1 MKRKSLALP
10 VLVSVGLMLS
20 MWGCT
25 CTQGAVR
32 TTAAEE
38 QPAAVSEKKCPAPE
52 EKAPPAEEHVVKRG
66 ECLWWIAEY
75 EDIYNDPFLWPLIYT
90 ANRDRIRNPD
100 RIYPDQVLRIPRSG
114 HTTDEIR
121 EARRRAGASPPYTP
135 PEGAL
140 PPLD

>member
-1 MKRKSLALP
+1 
-10 VLVSVGLMLS
+10 MLS

-25 CTQGAVR
+25 CARDAVR

-38 QPAAVSEKKCPAPE
+38 HPAAVSGKKCPAPE
-52 EKAPPAEEHVVKRG
+52 EKAPPTREHVVKRG

-75 EDIYNDPFLWPLIYT
+75 EDIYNDPFLWPLLYT

-114 HTTDEIR
+114 HTMDDVR

-135 PEGAL
+135 PGDSL